1 MVAGPSSPDDAPAVE
16 RAGWTLPAQPS
27 PSRSAAPA
35 AKKGAAT
42 GTGKEAA
49 GAASGKGAAAAD
61 DSEGGDS
68 EDGAASDPDEV
79 LLQQERLEERM
90 HRLRS
95 SRGPSHDATLKATF
109 KLLDCL
115 IGQYKLN
122 MTDDVLSEVKTVCR
136 ERGSDWYVK
145 WIQSLAFCRWKQ
157 HNYKEA
163 LRLFHE
169 QESIVGASAAL
180 CENIGHTY
188 PNPSPN
194 PSPSPSPSP
203 NPNPNPHPHPSLNPN
218 PNPNPNQ
225 VREHRT
231 HLP

>member
-1 MVAGPSSPDDAPAVE
+1 M
-16 RAGWTLPAQPS
+16 T
-27 PSRSAAPA
+27 
-35 AKKGAAT
+35 
-42 GTGKEAA
+42 
-49 GAASGKGAAAAD
+49 
-61 DSEGGDS
+61 
-68 EDGAASDPDEV
+68 
-79 LLQQERLEERM
+79 
-90 HRLRS
+90 RLRT

-169 QESIVGASAAL
+169 QEG
-180 CENIGHTY
+180 C
-188 PNPSPN
+188 
-194 PSPSPSPSP
+194 
-203 NPNPNPHPHPSLNPN
+203 SLD
-218 PNPNPNQ
+218 
-225 VREHRT
+225 T
-231 HLP
+231 